1 MVVLIFYHVVQD
13 ASISNVVVNKSFYK
27 VKIIGGGDKMSS
39 RIFIQDSATLAL
51 IYNYDATGS
60 KILSLSKI
68 EAFDSKIDRNLEE
81 MNSKVNMVYPLDY
94 SKLIYFKSYDENGN
108 WYCILKPNFNREQME
123 INYMYKI
130 PIDVIRASK
139 NENALD
145 VLGLKLEDNKIVK
158 KEKNKVKSMSL
169 KSEYAV

>member
-1 MVVLIFYHVVQD
+1 
-13 ASISNVVVNKSFYK
+13 
-27 VKIIGGGDKMSS
+27 MSS

-60 KILSLSKI
+60 KMLSLSKI
-68 EAFDSKIDRNLEE
+68 EAFDSKIDSNLEE

-145 VLGLKLEDNKIVK
+145 VLGLKLIR
-158 KEKNKVKSMSL
+158 L
-169 KSEYAV
+169 

>member
-1 MVVLIFYHVVQD
+1 
-13 ASISNVVVNKSFYK
+13 
-27 VKIIGGGDKMSS
+27 MSS
-39 RIFIQDSATLAL
+39 RIFIQDTTTLAL
-51 IYNYDATGS
+51 IYNYEATRGMLLALD
-60 KILSLSKI
+60 KIK
-68 EAFDSKIDRNLEE
+68 EFDHIVDENLEK

>member
-1 MVVLIFYHVVQD
+1 
-13 ASISNVVVNKSFYK
+13 
-27 VKIIGGGDKMSS
+27 MSS
-39 RIFIQDSATLAL
+39 KIFIQDSATLAL

-60 KILSLSKI
+60 KMLSLSKI
-68 EAFDSKIDRNLEE
+68 EAFDSKIDSNLEE

>member
-1 MVVLIFYHVVQD
+1 
-13 ASISNVVVNKSFYK
+13 
-27 VKIIGGGDKMSS
+27 
-39 RIFIQDSATLAL
+39 
-51 IYNYDATGS
+51 
-60 KILSLSKI
+60 
-68 EAFDSKIDRNLEE
+68 
-81 MNSKVNMVYPLDY
+81 
-94 SKLIYFKSYDENGN
+94 
-108 WYCILKPNFNREQME
+108 ME

-130 PIDVIRASK
+130 PIDVIRVSK

>member
-1 MVVLIFYHVVQD
+1 MMQQEVRCY
-13 ASISNVVVNKSFYK
+13 
-27 VKIIGGGDKMSS
+27 
-39 RIFIQDSATLAL
+39 
-51 IYNYDATGS
+51 
-60 KILSLSKI
+60 
-68 EAFDSKIDRNLEE
+68 KIDSNLEE

-169 KSEYAV
+169 KSEYVV

>member
-1 MVVLIFYHVVQD
+1 
-13 ASISNVVVNKSFYK
+13 
-27 VKIIGGGDKMSS
+27 MSS

-60 KILSLSKI
+60 KMLSLSKI
-68 EAFDSKIDRNLEE
+68 EAFDSKIDSNLEE

-145 VLGLKLEDNKIVK
+145 VLGLKLELKRIFWITGK
-158 KEKNKVKSMSL
+158 KKKTKLRV
-169 KSEYAV
+169 